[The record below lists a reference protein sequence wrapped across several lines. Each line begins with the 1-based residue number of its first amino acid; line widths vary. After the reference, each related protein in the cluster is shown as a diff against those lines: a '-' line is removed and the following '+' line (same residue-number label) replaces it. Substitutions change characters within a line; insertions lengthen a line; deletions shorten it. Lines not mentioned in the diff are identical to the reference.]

1 MEYWIQETLFDTAPL
16 ARPASSAVVS
26 VTARAP
32 GYPRRTD
39 RSRVTRDPAVARSYS
54 ESAHSASDF
63 RVGLA
68 RAFGRISDEERMA
81 LRARLGR

>member
-1 MEYWIQETLFDTAPL
+1 VEYWIQETLFDNAPL
-16 ARPASSAVVS
+16 ARPASPAVTS

-39 RSRVTRDPAVARSYS
+39 RSRVTRDPAVARSYA
-54 ESAHSASDF
+54 ESAHTASDF

-68 RAFGRISDEERMA
+68 RAFGRISDEERTA